1 MNNLLKTIALAICI
15 STCFSCSVEPI
26 DSSNP
31 ELNISEEFQETADV
45 NVCTSND
52 PEVRITNNGTVAIN
66 LHVINGTDA
75 TVASV
80 TNLLPGEVSSW
91 LSFETGEMLFSVTND
106 VVQDIKVT
114 YTMDTCMIFDMEVD
128 SNNELTSTVPQQL

>member
-26 DSSNP
+26 DSSNS
-31 ELNISEEFQETADV
+31 ELNISEEFQETAET
-45 NVCTSND
+45 NACTGED

-66 LHVINGTDA
+66 LHVLNDDNAII
-75 TVASV
+75 ASV

-91 LSFETGEMLFSVTND
+91 LSFETGETLFSVSND
-106 VVQDIKVT
+106 HVQDIKVI
-114 YTMDTCMIFDMEVD
+114 YEMNTCMIFDMEINGD
-128 SNNELTSTVPQQL
+128 NELTSAVPEQL

>member
-1 MNNLLKTIALAICI
+1 MKNLLKTIALAICI
-15 STCFSCSVEPI
+15 STCFSCSVEPL

-31 ELNISEEFQETADV
+31 ELNSTEEFQESADA
-45 NVCTSND
+45 NMCAGED

-66 LHVINGTDA
+66 LHVLNDADA

-91 LSFETGEMLFSVTND
+91 LSFETGEMLFSVSND
-106 VVQDIKVT
+106 QVQDIKVV
-114 YTMDTCMIFDMEVD
+114 YMMDTCMIFDMEVNSD
-128 SNNELTSTVPQQL
+128 NELTSATPEQL